1 MMCIAFGLWPCSW
14 CQDVDDGACSNMDE
28 LAEALLLAVLR
39 EDGKSLVE
47 MRLAVRA
54 HIAVYERLVR
64 SAALPHLGDRDVQEF
79 RVRFR
84 ERVGRE
90 LQAGHNTA
98 ALHQALQILEED
110 RSSGLWPTE

>member
-1 MMCIAFGLWPCSW
+1 MI
-14 CQDVDDGACSNMDE
+14 GACSNMDE

-39 EDGKSLVE
+39 EEGKSLVE

-64 SAALPHLGDRDVQEF
+64 SAALPHLSDRDVQEF
-79 RVRFR
+79 RARFR
-84 ERVGRE
+84 DRVERE
-90 LQAGHNTA
+90 AQANYGTA

-110 RSSGLWPTE
+110 RRTALWSVE